1 MPDHKAESI
10 LIALTSHGQLG
21 DTGRATGAYLP
32 EIAHPW
38 SVFKA
43 AGYSVDLAS
52 VEGGDPPLDGVDLDD
67 PIQRQF
73 TEDSQMSQKLAT
85 TMTPKDVHPNDYA
98 AIFFAGGH
106 GSMWDFPDNAEFARI
121 AIDIYERGGVI
132 GAVCHGPAALVNM
145 TLPNGRPLVAGKK
158 ISAFTNEEERLMGLT
173 EVVPFLLQSRLE
185 QAGAEHIGTAAFKEW
200 VVVDERIVTG
210 QNPASA
216 TGVAESVV
224 AELAQH

>member
-1 MPDHKAESI
+1 MIASTRDRWSDHSLSRRPEEDVMPDHKAESI

-145 TLPNGRPLVAGKK
+145 TLPNLSLIH
-158 ISAFTNEEERLMGLT
+158 ISEPTRRTPISYAVFC
-173 EVVPFLLQSRLE
+173 
-185 QAGAEHIGTAAFKEW
+185 
-200 VVVDERIVTG
+200 
-210 QNPASA
+210 
-216 TGVAESVV
+216 
-224 AELAQH
+224 